1 MLFEIKNLEYKSK
14 NQLILKKKNFI
25 IRKNKHFLILGPSGS
40 GKTTLINLMAG
51 LLKPSFGEII
61 FENKNYSF
69 LTEHEL
75 DSLRSENFGVIFQ
88 KIHLI
93 KHLNIEQNILLAK
106 KKSHFLNMNE
116 LISELALSG
125 KNKQIAKNLSVG
137 ESQRVAI
144 ARGIANK
151 PKVIFA
157 DEPTSALDEVNA
169 KKVIELILRQS
180 KKTNATLI
188 VSTHDKRIKKYFS
201 DILEI

>member
-1 MLFEIKNLEYKSK
+1 MLFKIQNLEYKLK
-14 NQLILKKKNFI
+14 NEPILKKKNFTI
-25 IRKNKHFLILGPSGS
+25 KKNNHFLILGPSGS

-51 LLKPSFGEII
+51 LLKPSSGEII
-61 FENKNYSF
+61 FENKNYSL
-69 LTEHEL
+69 LTEHEV
-75 DSLRSENFGVIFQ
+75 DELRSKNFGVIFQ

-106 KKSHFLNMNE
+106 KKDHFLNTNK
-116 LISELALSG
+116 LINELALSG
-125 KNKQIAKNLSVG
+125 KNKQMAQNLSVG

-157 DEPTSALDEVNA
+157 DEPTSALDELNA

-188 VSTHDKRIKKYFS
+188 VSTHDKRIKKYFF
-201 DILEI
+201 DILKI

>member
-1 MLFEIKNLEYKSK
+1 MLFKIQNLEYKLK
-14 NQLILKKKNFI
+14 NEPILKKKNFTI
-25 IRKNKHFLILGPSGS
+25 KKNNHFLILGPSGS

-51 LLKPSFGEII
+51 LLKPSSGEII
-61 FENKNYSF
+61 FENKNYSL
-69 LTEHEL
+69 LTEHEV
-75 DSLRSENFGVIFQ
+75 DELRSKNFGVIFQ

-106 KKSHFLNMNE
+106 KKDHFLNTNK
-116 LISELALSG
+116 LINELALSG
-125 KNKQIAKNLSVG
+125 KNKQMAQNLSVG

-157 DEPTSALDEVNA
+157 DEPTSALDELNA

>member
-1 MLFEIKNLEYKSK
+1 
-14 NQLILKKKNFI
+14 
-25 IRKNKHFLILGPSGS
+25 
-40 GKTTLINLMAG
+40 MAG
-51 LLKPSFGEII
+51 LLKPSSGEII
-61 FENKNYSF
+61 FENKNYSL
-69 LTEHEL
+69 LTEHEV
-75 DSLRSENFGVIFQ
+75 DELRSKNFGVIFQ

-106 KKSHFLNMNE
+106 KKDHFLNTNK
-116 LISELALSG
+116 LINELALSG
-125 KNKQIAKNLSVG
+125 KNKQMAQNLSVG

-157 DEPTSALDEVNA
+157 DEPTSALDELNA

>member
-1 MLFEIKNLEYKSK
+1 
-14 NQLILKKKNFI
+14 
-25 IRKNKHFLILGPSGS
+25 
-40 GKTTLINLMAG
+40 
-51 LLKPSFGEII
+51 
-61 FENKNYSF
+61 
-69 LTEHEL
+69 
-75 DSLRSENFGVIFQ
+75 
-88 KIHLI
+88 
-93 KHLNIEQNILLAK
+93 
-106 KKSHFLNMNE
+106 MNE

-151 PKVIFA
+151 PKVIFV

>member
-1 MLFEIKNLEYKSK
+1 M
-14 NQLILKKKNFI
+14 
-25 IRKNKHFLILGPSGS
+25 ILGPSGS

-51 LLKPSFGEII
+51 LLKPSSGEII
-61 FENKNYSF
+61 FENKNYSL
-69 LTEHEL
+69 LTEHEV
-75 DSLRSENFGVIFQ
+75 DELRSKNFGVIFQ

-106 KKSHFLNMNE
+106 KKNHSLNTNK
-116 LISELALSG
+116 LINELALSG
-125 KNKQIAKNLSVG
+125 KNKQMAQNLSVG

-157 DEPTSALDEVNA
+157 DEPTSALDELNA

>member
-1 MLFEIKNLEYKSK
+1 MLFQIKNLEYKLK
-14 NQLILKKKNFI
+14 NKPILKKKNFTI
-25 IRKNKHFLILGPSGS
+25 KKNNHFLILGPSGS

-51 LLKPSFGEII
+51 LLKPSSGEII
-61 FENKNYSF
+61 FENKNYSL
-69 LTEHEL
+69 LTEHEV
-75 DSLRSENFGVIFQ
+75 DELRSKNFGVIFQ

-106 KKSHFLNMNE
+106 KKDHFLNTNK
-116 LISELALSG
+116 LINELALSG
-125 KNKQIAKNLSVG
+125 KNKQMAQNLSVG

-157 DEPTSALDEVNA
+157 DEPTSALDELNA

>member
-1 MLFEIKNLEYKSK
+1 MLFNIQNLEYKLK
-14 NQLILKKKNFI
+14 NEPILKKKNFTI
-25 IRKNKHFLILGPSGS
+25 KKNNHFLILGPSGS

-51 LLKPSFGEII
+51 LLKPSSGEII
-61 FENKNYSF
+61 FENKNYSL
-69 LTEHEL
+69 LTEHEV
-75 DSLRSENFGVIFQ
+75 DELRSKNFGVIFQ

-106 KKSHFLNMNE
+106 KKDHFLNTNK
-116 LISELALSG
+116 LINELALSG
-125 KNKQIAKNLSVG
+125 KNKQMAQNLSVG

-157 DEPTSALDEVNA
+157 DEPTSALDELNA